1 MLKYPKVGTP
11 NPKIKMFVVNL
22 DNEQMELESVI
33 PPNDLPNDD
42 FIYTA
47 VTWISDEELSVIWTN
62 RVQNESRY
70 FYLVMFEI
78 ILCRKDLIIFLFTYL
93 ITVYQFVRLMVHHGH
108 VNPLLIL
115 SNEKDGW
122 MYSNHPN
129 TVKMANLICKFYL
142 SNLVICIILTSKF
155 ILKMTSI
162 LSQMASLW

>member
-42 FIYTA
+42 YIYTA

-70 FYLVMFEI
+70 
-78 ILCRKDLIIFLFTYL
+78 RK
-93 ITVYQFVRLMVHHGH
+93 V
-108 VNPLLIL
+108 
-115 SNEKDGW
+115 
-122 MYSNHPN
+122 
-129 TVKMANLICKFYL
+129 AIC
-142 SNLVICIILTSKF
+142 SRP
-155 ILKMTSI
+155 
-162 LSQMASLW
+162 